1 MFEMTI
7 DGASV
12 TTEAMI
18 AVINPVDRSVAAM
31 VPNAGQ
37 AELDRAVEAARRA
50 FPNWRDTPYRERQ
63 KRVTRIGEIIA
74 QNEADLARLEMLDG
88 GKPAAVARPVI
99 GFASQWAMALSSFEM
114 PEEVIDPNPARRIVL
129 HHEPIG
135 VVGALSPW
143 NFPIFLAVWKLSQAL
158 LAGCTIVLKPSPF
171 APLAVLKLGELIRD
185 ELPPGVVNI
194 IVGDDFLGPLMA
206 AHPGFDKI
214 SFTGSTATGRKVMDS
229 AAPTLKHLTLELG
242 GNDPAIVFPDVDL
255 EAVAQQ
261 VFWSAVGN
269 SGQACIAT
277 KRIYVQE
284 EIYDTFLKVMHK
296 LADSTKM
303 GRSEEEGVMLGPVQ
317 NEAQFARVQSLI
329 EDCRRQGYAFHQ
341 GPAPEETGFFIPVTV
356 VDNPPPEARI
366 VREEQ
371 FGPILPV
378 MKFSSEDEVISL
390 ANDTDMG
397 LTATV
402 WTKDMERAAR
412 IARKLEVGTVWI
424 NEASA
429 LSPMV
434 PFGGHKQSGLGV
446 ENGLQGILAYTQIK
460 AVTANH
466 G

>member
-7 DGASV
+7 DGAGV
-12 TTEAMI
+12 TTAAMI
-18 AVINPVDRSVAAM
+18 EVINPVDLSVAGL

-50 FPNWRDTPYRERQ
+50 FPNWRDTPYCERQ
-63 KRVTRIGEIIA
+63 KRVARIGEIIA
-74 QNEADLARLEMLDG
+74 QNEAELARLEMLDG

-99 GFASQWAMALSSFEM
+99 GFASQWALALSSFEM

-143 NFPIFLAVWKLSQAL
+143 NFPVFLAVWKLSQAL

-185 ELPPGVVNI
+185 ELPRGVVNI
-194 IVGDDFLGPLMA
+194 IVGDDLLGPLMT

-229 AAPTLKHLTLELG
+229 AAPTLKRLTLELG
-242 GNDPAIVFPDVDL
+242 GNDPAIVFSDVDL
-255 EAVAQQ
+255 EVVAQQ

-277 KRIYVQE
+277 KRIYVQDV
-284 EIYDTFLKVMHK
+284 IYDAFLKSMHC

-303 GRSEEEGVMLGPVQ
+303 GRSEEEGVLLGPVQ
-317 NEAQFARVQSLI
+317 NEVQFARVQSLI
-329 EDCRRQGYAFHQ
+329 EDCQRRGYSLHQ
-341 GPAPEETGFFIPVTV
+341 GPLPEEKGFFVPITI

-378 MKFSSEDEVISL
+378 MKFSSEEEVVSL

-412 IARKLEVGTVWI
+412 VARRLEVGTVWI

-446 ENGLQGILAYTQIK
+446 ENGIQGILTYTQIK
-460 AVTANH
+460 AVTTNA